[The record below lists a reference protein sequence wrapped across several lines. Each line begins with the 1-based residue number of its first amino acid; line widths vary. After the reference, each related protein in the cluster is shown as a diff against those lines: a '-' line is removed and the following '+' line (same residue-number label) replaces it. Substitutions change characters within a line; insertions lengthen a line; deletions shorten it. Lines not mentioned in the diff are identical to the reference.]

1 MRALTPLLVIA
12 LVLPPSSRTVEGL
25 DLVELRTL
33 EAALFLAGPGLSA
46 FPIAL
51 ASSAP
56 DGASPGVEGWIV
68 SGADGQ
74 AERIVIYTGS
84 GIFRCAKWPHD
95 GPLSRE
101 CLVRLASVIVHEAW
115 HFRYGRLE
123 TGAYGAQI
131 MFLLENHAPGR
142 QIAAVQTARD
152 RVAASTRRLDEAVKR
167 TRDEPPGGRDR
178 DR

>member
-1 MRALTPLLVIA
+1 
-12 LVLPPSSRTVEGL
+12 
-25 DLVELRTL
+25 
-33 EAALFLAGPGLSA
+33 
-46 FPIAL
+46 
-51 ASSAP
+51 
-56 DGASPGVEGWIV
+56 
-68 SGADGQ
+68 
-74 AERIVIYTGS
+74 
-84 GIFRCAKWPHD
+84 
-95 GPLSRE
+95 
-101 CLVRLASVIVHEAW
+101 VIVHEAW